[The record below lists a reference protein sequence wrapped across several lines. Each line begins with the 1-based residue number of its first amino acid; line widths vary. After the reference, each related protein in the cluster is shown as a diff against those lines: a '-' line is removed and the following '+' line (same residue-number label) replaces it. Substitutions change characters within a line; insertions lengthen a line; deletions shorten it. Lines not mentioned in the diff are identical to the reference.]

1 MSDFPLIKNSGL
13 KPYIKI
19 LTDYPRDDLASD
31 EVQQALTTACA
42 QHDVDA
48 FNIDVGAIPGMNTVV
63 AGFKTAQLALN
74 SKLGFGHVI
83 HTNCAPRKNIISK
96 ESKGEGVV
104 LGILPNGVCLLT
116 VSSGYSLA
124 PFYNLIQSGQVQFFK
139 TKIPDSGS
147 QFRSRDYFPD
157 ATARLARHLQ
167 DVVAEKGE
175 DYVAKAITT
184 GSGKSLVEGFEYLG
198 ESVDENYFNEL
209 PQGSVYYIDNFGN
222 LKLNIDH
229 DDLTQQ
235 YEPGTI
241 LSLCIN
247 DHLVEGVVGTAGFS
261 QGEGII
267 ALTRGSSGWSTG
279 AKADMR
285 LTEVFLRGGSAAAAF
300 KNVKPG
306 DQIQIVAKKDLYRCI
321 EQIRESGLK
330 KLCTLDM
337 YMFSES
343 QLIQILA
350 IGGLIEDGFK
360 TDSLRKSLDNNKLIE
375 QLQSSRSN

>member
-1 MSDFPLIKNSGL
+1 MSQLSLVKNGEL
-13 KPYIKI
+13 RPYIKI

-42 QHDVDA
+42 QHDVNA

-63 AGFKTAQLALN
+63 AGFKTAQLAMN

-96 ESKGEGVV
+96 QSKGEGVV

-124 PFYNLIQSGQVQFFK
+124 PFYSLIASGAVKFFK

-157 ATARLARHLQ
+157 ATARLGRFLQ
-167 DVVAEKGE
+167 DVVKEKGE
-175 DYVAKAITT
+175 AYVQKALSD
-184 GSGKSLVEGFEYLG
+184 GNGADLVKGFEYLG
-198 ESVDENYFNEL
+198 SAVDESYFNEL
-209 PQGSVYYIDNFGN
+209 PQGSIYYIDNFGN

-229 DDLTQQ
+229 DDLSAQ

-241 LSLCIN
+241 LSMCIN
-247 DHLVEGVVGTAGFS
+247 DQLVEGVVGTAGFS

-267 ALTRGSSGWSTG
+267 ALTRGSSGWSTHD
-279 AKADMR
+279 KEEMR
-285 LTEVFLRGGSAAAAF
+285 LTEVFLRGGSAADAF
-300 KNVKPG
+300 RNVKPG
-306 DQIQIVAKKDLYRCI
+306 DQIQIVAKKDLYSCI
-321 EQIRESGLK
+321 EQIRDSGMK
-330 KLCTLDM
+330 KLRTLDM

-343 QLIQILA
+343 QLIQLLA
-350 IGGLIEDGFK
+350 LEGLIENGFQ
-360 TDSLRKSLDNNKLIE
+360 TDKLRKALDTKTLIQE
-375 QLQSSRSN
+375 LE

>member
-1 MSDFPLIKNSGL
+1 MAELALVKSGEL
-13 KPYIKI
+13 KPYVKI

-42 QHDVDA
+42 LHDVDA

-63 AGFKTAQLALN
+63 AGFKTAQLAMN
-74 SKLGFGHVI
+74 SKLGFGHII
-83 HTNCAPRKNIISK
+83 HTNCAPRKNIISS

-104 LGILPNGVCLLT
+104 LGVLPNGVCLLT

-124 PFYNLIQSGQVQFFK
+124 PFYGLIKSGEVKFFK

-167 DVVAEKGE
+167 DLITEEDQSFIEKCLNNNAAA
-175 DYVAKAITT
+175 D
-184 GSGKSLVEGFEYLG
+184 LVKGFEYLG
-198 ESVDENYFNEL
+198 DAVDAEYFNEL

-222 LKLNIDH
+222 LKLNINH
-229 DDLTQQ
+229 DDLTGQ
-235 YEPGTI
+235 YDPGTI

-267 ALTRGSSGWSTG
+267 ALTRGSSGWMING
-279 AKADMR
+279 NQEMR
-285 LTEVFLRGGSAAAAF
+285 LTEVFLRGGSAASAF
-300 KNVKPG
+300 KSVKPG

-321 EQIRESGLK
+321 EQIRQSGLK
-330 KLCTLDM
+330 KLRNLDM
-337 YMFSES
+337 YMFSEG
-343 QLIQILA
+343 QLIQLLA
-350 IGGLIEDGFK
+350 LQNLIVDGYN
-360 TDSLRKSLDNNKLIE
+360 TDNLRDALDKGELVEKLKA
-375 QLQSSRSN
+375 